1 MFAQLEDD
9 AKQVE
14 KITVTSNR
22 MEIPFKKRKERS
34 IDYESQVRQG
44 VNVIFKELIYK
55 LIARIRDK
63 PYFKKPETNG
73 RRSQEAQLALE
84 VFLPRKLCSL
94 SS

>member
-1 MFAQLEDD
+1 MLDPLSDLRDLMSQVKMFAQLEDD
-9 AKQVE
+9 VKQVE

-55 LIARIRDK
+55 LIARI
-63 PYFKKPETNG
+63 
-73 RRSQEAQLALE
+73 
-84 VFLPRKLCSL
+84 
-94 SS
+94 